1 MGDRFFLSTDTHRR
15 DYGRAKWNFLL
26 VVFGVVCVTVRC
38 VVGVGMCGRLSILQV
53 LLQTAAALFDMNLE
67 PISNF
72 VDFDLELALC
82 LDAFL

>member
-1 MGDRFFLSTDTHRR
+1 VGDRFFIDRHTPKGLWTSEMELFV
-15 DYGRAKWNFLL
+15 GG
-26 VVFGVVCVTVRC
+26 VGVVCVTVRC